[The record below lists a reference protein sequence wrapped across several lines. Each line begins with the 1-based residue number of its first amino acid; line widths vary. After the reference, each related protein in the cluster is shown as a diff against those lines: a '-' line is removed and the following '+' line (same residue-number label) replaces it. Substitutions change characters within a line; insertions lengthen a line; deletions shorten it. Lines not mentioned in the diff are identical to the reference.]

1 MIRPLAP
8 FRMRPIKTD
17 QIRKLTSQAI
27 EKRIAADATRESEP
41 PVQRRSLAVRKP
53 LRTPS
58 PLKQAER
65 GA

>member
-17 QIRKLTSQAI
+17 RARKLSSHAI
-27 EKRIAADATRESEP
+27 EKRIAADATSESEP

-53 LRTPS
+53 LRAPS
-58 PLKQAER
+58 PLKAVER